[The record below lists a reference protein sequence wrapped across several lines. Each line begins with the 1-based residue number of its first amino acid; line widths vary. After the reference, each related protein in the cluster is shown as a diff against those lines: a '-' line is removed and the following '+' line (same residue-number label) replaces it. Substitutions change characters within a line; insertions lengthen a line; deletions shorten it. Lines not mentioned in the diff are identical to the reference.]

1 MAGVA
6 IQEAAWRLGVAKDT
20 VRRCI
25 RSLLRLHHPSESLGD
40 RLLAGLQQVQTGPRP
55 LHGRGIGRP
64 SREGAGEYE
73 VLHELV
79 TTLQEQLDE
88 RTKEISELH
97 QLLAARAL
105 NPTE

>member
-1 MAGVA
+1 MGSDFGHIAFHAIGTRLAPDLEGLYERGGPGIYQEEGIMAGVE

-20 VRRCI
+20 GRRCM

-64 SREGAGEYE
+64 SNEGAGE
-73 VLHELV
+73 
-79 TTLQEQLDE
+79 
-88 RTKEISELH
+88 
-97 QLLAARAL
+97 
-105 NPTE
+105 